1 MIKIQRFINQLL
13 SSNCFVV
20 YDDETMRAVV
30 IDPGSEKSKN
40 EISFIED
47 NHLNVD
53 FIILTHEHTD
63 HNWGVNSLKEKYP
76 DTKLVCSE
84 VCDKLVKKSNRI
96 FFSFY
101 YDNPDYVYII
111 EDADIVIK
119 SDSDILAWNG
129 RNIHFVM
136 TPGHSKASM
145 CIDIDGML
153 FTGDTI
159 MPYPR
164 YLNKKDGNEEDWK
177 ESVDLILKKYSSDT
191 IIYPGHGDMLT
202 LGCWK
207 KNQYYV

>member
-1 MIKIQRFINQLL
+1 MIKIQRFINQLM

-30 IDPGSEKSKN
+30 IDPGSEKSEN

-47 NHLNVD
+47 NQLVVD
-53 FIILTHEHTD
+53 YIILTHEHTD
-63 HNWGVNSLKEKYP
+63 HNWGVNALKEKYP
-76 DTKLVCSE
+76 DIKLVCSE
-84 VCDKLVKKSNRI
+84 VCDRLVKKSNRI

-129 RNIHFVM
+129 KNIHFVM

-177 ESVDLILKKYSSDT
+177 ESVELIKNKYSKET
-191 IIYPGHGDMLT
+191 IIFPGHGGSLT
-202 LGCWK
+202 MGDWIEQFFK
-207 KNQYYV
+207 I